1 MGKFLESEK
10 LIQTQFKISS
20 PYFSDAARSEG
31 IYNGKP
37 RSFCLPVEFA
47 EQNLVP
53 EIRESALSHFAKYS
67 IKWHNGQ
74 NGKPSNHLCSSQV
87 CCVNFLFPFADRSNE
102 LAQVFRLVYPEIE
115 KMLPVENG
123 RYVSFEW
130 IGQENHL
137 GEKVSRSGQRS
148 RGANCTSADSIVM
161 FERKDKKRQVVLIEW
176 KYTESYSGNF
186 LKIADSGTD
195 RTEIYRH
202 LFEKADCPINKDL
215 LPSFDSLFYEP
226 FYQFMRQQFL
236 ANEMEKADE
245 LGADVV
251 SVLHIAPAHNDD
263 FRKVTSPDL
272 EKLGESAT
280 SIWKKLVKDE
290 GRFISVSIE
299 KLFGSLSETQLP
311 EMESWIE
318 YIHARYQWV
327 REQGEL

>member
-10 LIQTQFKISS
+10 ITQIQFKNNS
-20 PYFSDAARSEG
+20 PYFSDPARLEG
-31 IYNGKP
+31 TYNGKP
-37 RSFCLPVEFA
+37 YPFCLPVEFA

-53 EIRESALSHFAKYS
+53 EIRESVLSYFEKCS
-67 IKWHNGQ
+67 IRWHGGQ

-87 CCVNFLFPFADRSNE
+87 CCINFLFPFADRPGE

-130 IGQENHL
+130 IGRENYL
-137 GEKVSRSGQRS
+137 GEKAARSGQRS

-176 KYTESYSGNF
+176 KYTESYHGNF
-186 LKIADSGTD
+186 LKISDGGRD

-202 LFEKADCPINKDL
+202 LFVKDDCPINKDI
-215 LPSFDSLFYEP
+215 LPSFDALFYEP

-236 ANEMEKADE
+236 ANEMEKAHE
-245 LGADVV
+245 LGADIV
-251 SVLHIAPAHNDD
+251 SVLHISPAHNAD
-263 FRKVTSPDL
+263 FRRVTSPAL
-272 EKLGESAT
+272 ERLGESAT
-280 SIWKKLVKDE
+280 SIWKKLVKNE
-290 GRFISVSIE
+290 GGFIGVNAE
-299 KLFGSLSETQLP
+299 ELFGSLSATQLP
-311 EMESWIE
+311 EMKSWME

-327 REQGEL
+327 REQ